1 MQICCHSQK
10 VVVVMHYLGPTIII
24 LIMRADHKLELRDMK
39 KKDWHLIP
47 KVIWL
52 DIQKTMLSTLM
63 TLVITRLRASIRDPS
78 YFFKR

>member
-1 MQICCHSQK
+1 
-10 VVVVMHYLGPTIII
+10 
-24 LIMRADHKLELRDMK
+24 MRADHKLELRDMK

-52 DIQKTMLSTLM
+52 DIQKTMLSSLM